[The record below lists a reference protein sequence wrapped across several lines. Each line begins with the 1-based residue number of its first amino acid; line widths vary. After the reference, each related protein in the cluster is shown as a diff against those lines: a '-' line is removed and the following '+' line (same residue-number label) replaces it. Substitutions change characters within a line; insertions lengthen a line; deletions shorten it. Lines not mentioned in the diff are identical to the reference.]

1 MKRKKKPASDHERAQ
16 LEQQV
21 ESLQRDIR
29 RLQLE
34 HDILKKANE
43 LIKKG
48 MGINPQL
55 LSNREKAKLVDA
67 LKQTYALSE
76 LLAALGLARS
86 SYFYHRARLLV
97 ADRHADARR
106 VIADIFELNHRCYG
120 YRWIRAALIRQ
131 RVFISEKV
139 VRRLMRQ
146 EALAAATTRR
156 RRYGSYRGEISPAP
170 ENILNRDF
178 YTAAPNQKWLTDLT
192 EFQIP
197 AGKVYLR
204 GSPFLSGQCVQ
215 RAVIDEPTAERSV
228 TRAQDV
234 SKTKPSEIDP

>member
-1 MKRKKKPASDHERAQ
+1 M
-16 LEQQV
+16 
-21 ESLQRDIR
+21 
-29 RLQLE
+29 
-34 HDILKKANE
+34 
-43 LIKKG
+43 
-48 MGINPQL
+48 
-55 LSNREKAKLVDA
+55 
-67 LKQTYALSE
+67 
-76 LLAALGLARS
+76 GLARS